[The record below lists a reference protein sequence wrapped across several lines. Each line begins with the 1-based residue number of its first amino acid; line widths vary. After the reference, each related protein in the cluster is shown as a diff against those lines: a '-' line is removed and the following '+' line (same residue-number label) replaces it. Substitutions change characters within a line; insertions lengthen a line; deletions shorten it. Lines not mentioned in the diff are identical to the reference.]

1 MFTKTT
7 SAQDFNMD
15 TGNHINPTPSTEIT
29 HNASQAKSSIVIT
42 SENSPPLEFLTS
54 QIAYEAH
61 LGTKMDYFFS
71 YSFYMLR
78 RAELALL
85 QKYWGRTRFI
95 LIHYC
100 FHSRAHVWLA
110 TFQLKIALSVET
122 SSNVG

>member
-1 MFTKTT
+1 MRRHFKKKFTQGSMFTKTT

-15 TGNHINPTPSTEIT
+15 TGNQINPTPSTEIT

-61 LGTKMDYFFS
+61 LGTKMDFFF

-85 QKYWGRTRFI
+85 QKY
-95 LIHYC
+95 
-100 FHSRAHVWLA
+100 
-110 TFQLKIALSVET
+110 
-122 SSNVG
+122 